1 MIYTSPAYAQ
11 CGVAVLQEPPAFTAN
26 KSPEKR
32 IVDST
37 HNLMYRTNIVYVGQV
52 NMKQLFKSHNKPKE
66 YPQQRE
72 TKIIAKHAMSEVCLL
87 PRPFYSRG
95 RARKVQSQ
103 HKHFM
108 KKMFFQK
115 RLQYCGQYARSS
127 CKGFSSQRTAIRL
140 ILHFI
145 YLTYIIHISYVH

>member
-1 MIYTSPAYAQ
+1 M
-11 CGVAVLQEPPAFTAN
+11 G
-26 KSPEKR
+26 
-32 IVDST
+32 
-37 HNLMYRTNIVYVGQV
+37 
-52 NMKQLFKSHNKPKE
+52 LFKFSLEKPRVNKPKE

-145 YLTYIIHISYVH
+145 YLTYIIHISYVL